1 MPWWDHA
8 YCFEQPL
15 LDLASG
21 SFPTGLCQDPEID
34 IPAVDFKPRS
44 KLDAEVN
51 ARCKHRD
58 KCGHCADCLLDVPEE
73 WRNGPIGLQI
83 TARRLE
89 EEKVVDMLCKVKDAL
104 AR

>member
-34 IPAVDFKPRS
+34 LPAVDFKPRS

-51 ARCKHRD
+51 ARCKHRETLVVVLMKRQMYQRSGEMD
-58 KCGHCADCLLDVPEE
+58 RSDYRSRQGDWK
-73 WRNGPIGLQI
+73 
-83 TARRLE
+83 RRRWLICFA
-89 EEKVVDMLCKVKDAL
+89 KSKTL
-104 AR
+104 

>member
-1 MPWWDHA
+1 VGKDIPWWDHA
-8 YCFEQPL
+8 YCFEQPI

-34 IPAVDFKPRS
+34 LPPADFKPRS
-44 KLDAEVN
+44 KLDAQV
-51 ARCKHRD
+51 
-58 KCGHCADCLLDVPEE
+58 LDVPEE

-104 AR
+104 SK